1 MSVEAIMDI
10 VIVGVII
17 SLVIAIYILVKVNSN
32 KKQE

>member
-17 SLVIAIYILVKVNSN
+17 SLVIAIYILVKVNSK